1 MTLELVIRN
10 WALVGASVLGT
21 AVLLFVLFRVY
32 QDSGRGRLGARV
44 RELRSC
50 EQEAVR
56 AHRAAEKAAGRLA
69 RLRARAASVKP
80 RLVQEAEGALEDA
93 RALHKI
99 AEDKVLIARNHVR
112 KLIVEEYPPTRHD
125 VLRRRLLPSDEPEG
139 KPFTMDN

>member
-125 VLRRRLLPSDEPEG
+125 ALRRRLLPSDEPEV
-139 KPFTMDN
+139 KPFTMEN